1 MFMDKLTPWFL
12 LKDVPGVGNLLY
24 KRLITR
30 FKTPERV
37 LDASETELL
46 QVQGVSAKI
55 ARAILSHLLS
65 DTIKR
70 EIDAV
75 HHRKY
80 RIVTLNDGAYPELLR
95 EIPDP
100 PPYLYVC
107 GELTGSSRNIA
118 VVGSRNATQYGVEA
132 TRDLCQAL
140 VFHNMTIVSGMAR
153 GIDTA
158 AHSGA
163 LMGKGKTVAV
173 LGSGFN
179 HIYPAQNKELFHR
192 IAENGAVISEFC
204 LSAEPDA
211 HHFPQ
216 RNRIISGMSLGTVV
230 VEATKNSGSLITAR
244 MAAEQNRE
252 VFAIPG
258 SIQSHKS
265 TGTHTL
271 IKQGAKLVENAMDV
285 LEEFPY
291 LGTNN
296 QPHPLPE
303 KQTPKLSTEEQSVV
317 NTLEA
322 YPMHIDDIIRKTD
335 MAPGALSG
343 VLLQLELLGVVRQTP
358 GKYFCLS
365 KES

>member
-1 MFMDKLTPWFL
+1 MDKLTPWFL
-12 LKDVPGVGNLLY
+12 LKNVPGVGNLLY

-37 LDASETELL
+37 FEASETELL
-46 QVQGVSAKI
+46 QIQGVNAKL

-65 DTIKR
+65 DKIKR
-70 EIDAV
+70 EIHEV
-75 HHRKY
+75 YHRNFH
-80 RIVTLNDGAYPELLR
+80 ITTFNDQAYPALLR

-100 PPYLYVC
+100 PPYLYVF
-107 GELTGSSRNIA
+107 GKLTGASQNIA
-118 VVGSRNATQYGVEA
+118 VVGSRNATQYGIEA
-132 TRDLCQAL
+132 TKDLCKAL
-140 VFHNMTIVSGMAR
+140 VFHKMAVVSGMAR

-158 AHSGA
+158 AHTGA
-163 LMGKGKTVAV
+163 LMGKGTTIAV

-179 HIYPAQNKELFHR
+179 HIYPAQNRALFHR

-230 VEATKNSGSLITAR
+230 VEATKKSGSLITAR
-244 MAAEQNRE
+244 MAADQNRE

-291 LGTNN
+291 LMAA
-296 QPHPLPE
+296 H
-303 KQTPKLSTEEQSVV
+303 QTDANPKSQMPTLSNEEQSVV
-317 NTLEA
+317 STLEA
-322 YPMHIDDIIRKTD
+322 YPIHIDDIIRKTD

-343 VLLQLELLGVVRQTP
+343 VLLQLELMGVVRQTP
-358 GKYFCLS
+358 GKFFCLS